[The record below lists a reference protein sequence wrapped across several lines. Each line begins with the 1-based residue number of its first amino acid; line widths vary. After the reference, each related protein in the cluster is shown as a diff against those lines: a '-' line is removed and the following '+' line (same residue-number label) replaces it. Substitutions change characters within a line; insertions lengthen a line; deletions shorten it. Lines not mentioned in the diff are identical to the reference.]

1 MEEYNIEELVNDID
15 FSANSFTD
23 INPNIK
29 LTNRE
34 ISVLDSYDINYKNCK
49 SLTEVLYQIDNIIN
63 DSDDIEDLEWV
74 ATEISDRNYYMN
86 TNK

>member
-1 MEEYNIEELVNDID
+1 MDEYNIDELVNEID
-15 FSANSFTD
+15 FNANSFTD
-23 INPNIK
+23 VNKNIK

-34 ISVLDSYDINYKNCK
+34 ISILDSYDINYKNCN
-49 SLTEVLYQIDNIIN
+49 SLTEVLYQIDYVMN